1 MGDYNKKTHSV
12 PSVAEE
18 REGRILAGSGTVRK
32 LAGVKNGYKSQVIS
46 AKVAPEIWAAFRAIN
61 RARGMSNNSVIN
73 MLMTGYIR
81 ENQAILE
88 ADKVY

>member
-1 MGDYNKKTHSV
+1 MGDFKKTHTT
-12 PSVAEE
+12 PSPAEE
-18 REGRILAGSGTVRK
+18 RESRIRSGAGTVRK
-32 LAGVKNGYKSQVIS
+32 LTGTEGRYKTQVIS
-46 AKVAPEIWAAFRAIN
+46 AKVAPEIWTAFKAIN

-88 ADKVY
+88 DDKVY

>member
-1 MGDYNKKTHSV
+1 MGDLKKPHSV
-12 PSVAEE
+12 PSAEEE
-18 REGRILAGSGTVRK
+18 RESRIHPGSGTIKK
-32 LAGVKNGYKSQVIS
+32 LTGAKNGYKTQVIS

-81 ENQAILE
+81 ENQETLSD
-88 ADKVY
+88 DKVY